1 MTNSQ
6 DTDDMPP
13 ITWALPV
20 VMVMREIRSASE
32 LHRRLGD
39 VMGDD
44 APSVEQ
50 VRRLVARPPERLTLR
65 TLAGLCEVLDVEP
78 GDLLMRN
85 GIVRRDEAWTMSA
98 DPSTLREAYRVARRF
113 DAEAAGQRQ

>member
-1 MTNSQ
+1 
-6 DTDDMPP
+6 MPP

-78 GDLLMRN
+78 GDLLMQQWHRP
-85 GIVRRDEAWTMSA
+85 T
-98 DPSTLREAYRVARRF
+98 
-113 DAEAAGQRQ
+113 